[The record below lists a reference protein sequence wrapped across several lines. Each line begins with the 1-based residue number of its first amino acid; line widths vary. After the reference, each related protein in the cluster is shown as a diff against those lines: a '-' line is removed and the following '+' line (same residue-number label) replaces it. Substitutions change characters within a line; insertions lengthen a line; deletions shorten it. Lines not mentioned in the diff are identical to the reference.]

1 MQWIVYRTLHP
12 SIGAQ
17 IADFPN
23 RNETPIF
30 SDERQIKR
38 AAMGKLYGPAGSFR
52 TKKVLVAAKFAKKNV
67 ELAGDVP
74 PADVSPLGL
83 TPAYSDGADHLFG
96 ADAISLHLVA
106 GVLGCPKSCG
116 AVLQWVQ
123 WGEANLLPNILG
135 YVLPKVSKTEFD
147 EEVVAIYKKELLSQ
161 LSGLNE
167 ILEKKTYLV
176 GERISLADISVALDL
191 LPAFEN
197 GINQCL
203 RKRYTHLTR
212 WFNTVVNQPAA
223 KEVLGEVKFDTSVGN
238 EEPEKPKGGKGAGA
252 KPKAEKPK
260 KEAAPAAPKADKKK
274 KEEPEEL
281 DAADAAVAAE
291 PKQKDPFESM
301 PKSSF
306 VMDAFK
312 RVYSNEDTATK
323 AIPYFWDNFDA
334 ENCSIWRC
342 DYKYNDELTL
352 SFMSCNLISGMY
364 QRLEKLKKNA
374 FASMIL
380 FGTDNNSQI
389 SGIWV
394 WRGQDLAF
402 ELSPDWQVDYES
414 YDWKKLDPKD
424 EATKKTVNEYWMWEG
439 DFEGRKFNQGKIF
452 K

>member
-1 MQWIVYRTLHP
+1 
-12 SIGAQ
+12 
-17 IADFPN
+17 
-23 RNETPIF
+23 
-30 SDERQIKR
+30 
-38 AAMGKLYGPAGSFR
+38 MGKLYGPADSFR

-67 ELAGDVP
+67 ELIDDAP
-74 PADVSPLGL
+74 PAAVSPLGL

-96 ADAISLHLVA
+96 ADAIALHLVA

-135 YVLPKVSKTEFD
+135 CVLPKVSKAQFD
-147 EEVVAIYKKELLSQ
+147 EGVVAIYKQELLAQ
-161 LSGLNE
+161 LTQLNE
-167 ILEKKTYLV
+167 VLEKKTFLV
-176 GERISLADISVALDL
+176 GERVSLADISVALNL

-197 GINQCL
+197 FINQTL
-203 RKRYTHLTR
+203 RKRFIHVTR
-212 WFNTVVNQPAA
+212 WFNTIVNQPPA
-223 KEVLGEVKFDTSVGN
+223 KEVLGDVKFDATVGT
-238 EEPEKPKGGKGAGA
+238 EEPQAKPAKGAHQQ
-252 KPKAEKPK
+252 PKAEKSKNAKPTT
-260 KEAAPAAPKADKKK
+260 PAAPKAEKKK
-274 KEEPEEL
+274 KDEAEEL

-394 WRGQDLAF
+394 WRGQGLAF

-414 YDWKKLDPKD
+414 YEWKKLDPKS
-424 EATKKTVNEYWMWEG
+424 EETKKTVNEYWMWEG
-439 DFEGRKFNQGKIF
+439 DFDGRKFNQGKIF